1 MAKTLAREQ
10 RKLSHRARIAKG
22 QNIQLCD
29 AKNYQKQ
36 KLKVARLHEKVANQ
50 RSDFLNKLSTEIIKN
65 HDIICI
71 EDLGVKDMLKNSE
84 LSKNISD
91 VSWSEFVSKLEYK
104 AKWYGKT
111 IVKVDRFFPSTQ
123 LCSDCHHND
132 GKKSLSVRKWTCS
145 YCGVHHDR
153 DINASKNI
161 LAEGLRLLSETT
173 AGTVGIA

>member
-1 MAKTLAREQ
+1 MV
-10 RKLSHRARIAKG
+10 SRARIAKG

-71 EDLGVKDMLKNSE
+71 EDLSVKDVLKNSE

-91 VSWSEFVSKLEYK
+91 VSWSEIVSKLEYK